1 MKRDKYYG
9 LSPRIAVWKIDN
21 TIENWLSYKADHSE
35 IWKWVYVSYYRYA
48 DKKYYQGGIKFI
60 NNYNLPLA

>member
-21 TIENWLSYKADHSE
+21 IIENWLSYKADHSE
-35 IWKWVYVSYYRYA
+35 IWTWIYVSYYRYA
-48 DKKYYQGGIKFI
+48 DRKYYQLRSSVIC
-60 NNYNLPLA
+60 PSSSST